1 LLRWEQLSDGI
12 EIHYQ
17 RFSSY
22 QIDW

>member
-1 LLRWEQLSDGI
+1 LSDGI